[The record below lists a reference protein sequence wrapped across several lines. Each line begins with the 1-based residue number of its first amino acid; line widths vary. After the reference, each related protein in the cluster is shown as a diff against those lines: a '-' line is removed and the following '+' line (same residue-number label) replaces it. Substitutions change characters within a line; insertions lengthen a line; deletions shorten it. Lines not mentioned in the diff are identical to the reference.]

1 MTQVPLVTVSP
12 KFQVVIPKEV
22 RDRLGIT
29 PGQKLRLWDD
39 GRTIQLVPSGEPA
52 PLRGVFRDRPLP
64 PLEREPDRAL

>member
-22 RDRLGIT
+22 RERLRIV

-39 GRTIQLVPSGEPA
+39 GRTIQLVPAGVRAS
-52 PLRGVFRDRPLP
+52 LWGVFRDRPLP
-64 PLEREPDRAL
+64 PMEREADRAL